1 MTASHGEGCMWKK
14 TETRSR
20 LEATLAMAE
29 KGGAG
34 LVREFLGGRL
44 LHTKEEEARVCREYM
59 LLGDRTQ
66 AHSGSSVRT

>member
-1 MTASHGEGCMWKK
+1 
-14 TETRSR
+14 
-20 LEATLAMAE
+20 MAE

-34 LVREFLGGRL
+34 LACKCLGGRL
-44 LHTKEEEARVCREYM
+44 LHTKEEEARICRECM